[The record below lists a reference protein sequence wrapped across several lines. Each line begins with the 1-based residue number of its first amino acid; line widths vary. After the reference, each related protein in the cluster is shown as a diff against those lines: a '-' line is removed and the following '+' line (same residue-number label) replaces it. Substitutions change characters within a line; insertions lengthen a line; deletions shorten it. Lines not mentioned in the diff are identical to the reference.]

1 MHKFSGG
8 SGLFAQGVQNDVDE
22 RMRVACE
29 ELKEKHRLQ
38 YVVCSCQ
45 CFCFCSFFIILAL
58 LQPMLWLIG
67 DCPCCC
73 RKIAEDQWKAEE
85 ATNYTGNLKQKA
97 YINDT
102 DGVQRGGKAGVRA
115 DGFTGQEQA
124 QKQEDKNHNSDDS
137 DSDDDDLLMDGADEE
152 LEKIRAARL
161 KQMKKLQEQKK
172 FGFGDYREIIEPEF
186 LKQVTSFKKVVCHFY
201 HDEFQSCKVMDKH
214 LHRICK
220 LYPSV
225 KFIKLNA
232 VKAPFMTAKLAIK
245 TLPTLVFFDDGVAS
259 DRVCGFA
266 ELGGGEDF
274 KTRFLELRM
283 MAGGVIE
290 DESEFGAYP
299 DDEEEFA
306 HFSLKK

>member
-1 MHKFSGG
+1 MTFGG
-8 SGLFAQGVQNDVDE
+8 SA
-22 RMRVACE
+22 
-29 ELKEKHRLQ
+29 
-38 YVVCSCQ
+38 
-45 CFCFCSFFIILAL
+45 
-58 LQPMLWLIG
+58 
-67 DCPCCC
+67 CC

-115 DGFTGQEQA
+115 DGFTGQEQV
-124 QKQEDKNHNSDDS
+124 QKQEDRDHNSDDS
-137 DSDDDDLLMDGADEE
+137 DSDDDDDLLMDGADEE

-161 KQMKKLQEQKK
+161 KQMKKIQEQKQ

-186 LKQVTSFKKVVCHFY
+186 LKQVTSYKKVVCHFY

-290 DESEFGAYP
+290 DESDFGAYP